1 MPDLYDERRQEPR
14 YPTAGVSSFTAAG
27 RQYDVE
33 ILDLSLNGLKISRPP
48 DFDLARSERFRIT
61 LTIPG
66 IDPFEAEVMLVHTE
80 GAQLGVE
87 FYDMPPRD
95 FGVLAGVI
103 EHFQRLR
110 RRNAVR

>member
-1 MPDLYDERRQEPR
+1 MPELYDERRQEPR
-14 YPTAGVSSFTAAG
+14 YPTAGVASFTAAG
-27 RQYDVE
+27 RQFDAE
-33 ILDLSLNGLKISRPP
+33 ILDVSLNGLKLTRPA

-110 RRNAVR
+110 RRATA